1 MSPPIDSPPAD
12 LNRLSKAA
20 LKSLVVK
27 QWEQLTELQRVVAAL
42 RDEIARLKGGP
53 PRPNIKPSGMEQAT
67 DPKPPPGTARRPR
80 GDTRSKLSIDEERI
94 VKVASPRCEG
104 QRSVSRKHDAHE
116 VAGLMSY
123 SGSQPIKAR
132 DRARTPMC
140 DREDQ
145 FPIPI
150 RGPNDSR
157 PRWLAGARARKR
169 RPLGGGP

>member
-12 LNRLSKAA
+12 LNRLSKAE

-67 DPKPPPGTARRPR
+67 DPKPPPGKARRPR

-94 VKVASPRCEG
+94 VKVAAPPPG
-104 QRSVSRKHDAHE
+104 SRFKGTTA
-116 VAGLMSY
+116 SWC
-123 SGSQPIKAR
+123 
-132 DRARTPMC
+132 RT
-140 DREDQ
+140 
-145 FPIPI
+145 
-150 RGPNDSR
+150 
-157 PRWLAGARARKR
+157 W
-169 RPLGGGP
+169 